1 MPESIRFGY
10 SHFSPLDFRVVYIVF
25 GIVIQKAMAHV
36 RKKAVHEFGRKTA
49 HEFGLHVSV
58 ACIAATTKCLKALV
72 QGPHKTG
79 QTEEIWALNFM
90 RSLLFKVATL

>member
-10 SHFSPLDFRVVYIVF
+10 SHFSPLYFRVVYIVF

-36 RKKAVHEFGRKTA
+36 IHLGRKTVQ
-49 HEFGLHVSV
+49 EFRLHVSV
-58 ACIAATTKCLKALV
+58 ACITATTKCLKALV